1 MKMLHVQNKI
11 RSVMTFL
18 LILQSK
24 LITVTWIWVLDK
36 DITELSLGLP

>member
-1 MKMLHVQNKI
+1 MLHVQNKI